1 MSETYSFKIS
11 GIVDL
16 VDQLGELR
24 LQDVYLKVQKYI
36 ILDEGVYPKPTKKL
50 QPFASYCTPPKHFLY
65 SGWYYLFLL
74 SEIHL
79 CLAIIYLG
87 KKLKLV

>member
-36 ILDEGVYPKPTKKL
+36 ILDEGVYPKPTKK
-50 QPFASYCTPPKHFLY
+50 AT
-65 SGWYYLFLL
+65 
-74 SEIHL
+74 
-79 CLAIIYLG
+79 AIC
-87 KKLKLV
+87 